1 MSKIIVND
9 REEVEGRF
17 SVQIYRD
24 TSMNPPVLHREGVFI
39 TEDASYFEVINTLKS
54 KYYYIE
60 GIDVYKE
67 TAGSEDRSRGYE
79 FTYTKM
85 TELDQEEGES
95 G

>member
-1 MSKIIVND
+1 MSKVIVND
-9 REEVEGRF
+9 KDEVEGRF
-17 SVQIYRD
+17 SVQVYRD

-39 TEDASYFEVINTLKS
+39 TEDAPYFEVINSLKS
-54 KYYYIE
+54 KHYYIE

-85 TELDQEEGES
+85 TELDQKEGES

>member
-1 MSKIIVND
+1 MSNIIVNGRD
-9 REEVEGRF
+9 KVEGRF
-17 SVQIYRD
+17 SVEVFRD
-24 TSMNPPVLHREGVFI
+24 KSTNPPVLHRYGVFI
-39 TEDASYFEVINTLKS
+39 TEFAPYYEEIFSLQSDH
-54 KYYYIE
+54 YYIE

-85 TELDQEEGES
+85 TELGEGES

>member
-1 MSKIIVND
+1 MSKIKVNNKVD
-9 REEVEGRF
+9 VEGRF
-17 SVQIYRD
+17 SIETYRD
-24 TSMNPPVLHREGVFI
+24 TSINPPILHREGVFI
-39 TEDASYFEVINTLKS
+39 TEDAPYFEEITSLQS
-54 KYYYIE
+54 KCYYIE

-85 TELDQEEGES
+85 TELGEGES

>member
-1 MSKIIVND
+1 MSKIKVNNKVD
-9 REEVEGRF
+9 VEGRF
-17 SVQIYRD
+17 SVEIYRD
-24 TSMNPPVLHREGVFI
+24 TNMNPPILHREGVFI
-39 TEDASYFEVINTLKS
+39 TEDAPYFEEITSLQS
-54 KYYYIE
+54 KCYYIE

-85 TELDQEEGES
+85 TELGEGES

>member
-1 MSKIIVND
+1 MSKIRVNNKVD
-9 REEVEGRF
+9 VEGRF
-17 SVQIYRD
+17 SVETYRD
-24 TSMNPPVLHREGVFI
+24 TSMNPPILHREGVFI
-39 TEDASYFEVINTLKS
+39 TEDAPYFEEITSLQS
-54 KYYYIE
+54 KCYYIE

-85 TELDQEEGES
+85 TELEEGES